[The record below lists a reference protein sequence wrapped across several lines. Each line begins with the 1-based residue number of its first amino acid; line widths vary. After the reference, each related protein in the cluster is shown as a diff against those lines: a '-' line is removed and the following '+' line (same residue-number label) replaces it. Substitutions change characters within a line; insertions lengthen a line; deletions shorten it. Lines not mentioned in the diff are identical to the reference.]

1 MHLDTLAAARR
12 HEHRFDDGNPL
23 AERNTRRALWLTVG
37 MMLVEIVGGWWFN
50 SMAVLADG
58 WHMSSHALALGLSV
72 FAYRCARRYAHDPRF
87 AFGTWKIEILAG
99 YTSAIALLGVAAL
112 MAVQSLQR
120 LWVPAPI
127 HYNEAIAIAAVGL
140 GVNLLC
146 AWWLHDS
153 PGHAHHH
160 HGHGHDHGQHHG
172 HDHDHH
178 DHNDH
183 AHGHDL
189 NLRSAYVHVLADA
202 ATSVLAIVALLGGKL
217 LGLTWLDPVMG
228 LVGAVLVTVWA
239 IGLLRDSGRILLDAQ
254 MDAPV
259 VAEVRDVIEQAHRVF
274 NEGREVDIQTLERT
288 FSIRAND
295 VFIGS
300 YGGRLR
306 DVFREH
312 APGCTLRFM
321 PEGDTDDDAMVQGR
335 IDLYISTAGKHTQE
349 TKVQNLFTTA
359 LLGAAR
365 KDHPLFDGDITAERF
380 AACDHIAVSRR
391 GIAHGPIDDELAQ
404 LGLQRRVAMV
414 IPTFHGA
421 IFAAAAS
428 DLVLPQMPSVMLDRI
443 AYMGLPLRMFPLPVP
458 VRTVALV
465 QAWHPR
471 MDNDPA
477 HRWLRRAIKSMCD
490 ADAV

>member
-1 MHLDTLAAARR
+1 MNAARNLQLPASGRHYLLFAVAAQQLHQHRGLVRPLLRVIGTHHVFLQVLVQQLHQQAVGGTAHGGDLHQHARAVPRFPLGLVQRLLQRRHLTRDAAYPGQQLLSILVYMSHGAIIYPMGVSTPAPAPMQLDALAAARR

-23 AERNTRRALWLTVG
+23 AERNTRRALWLTVA

-112 MAVQSLQR
+112 MAVQSLER

-160 HGHGHDHGQHHG
+160 HGHGHNHHHG

-178 DHNDH
+178 DHSH

-202 ATSVLAIVALLGGKL
+202 ATSVLAIVALLGGRL

-239 IGLLRDSGRILLDAQ
+239 VGLLRDSGRILLDAQ

-259 VAEVRDVIEQAHRVF
+259 VAEVREVIEQGPWPARLADLHVWQV
-274 NEGREVDIQTLERT
+274 GR
-288 FSIRAND
+288 
-295 VFIGS
+295 
-300 YGGRLR
+300 
-306 DVFREH
+306 
-312 APGCTLRFM
+312 
-321 PEGDTDDDAMVQGR
+321 
-335 IDLYISTAGKHTQE
+335 GKY
-349 TKVQNLFTTA
+349 
-359 LLGAAR
+359 
-365 KDHPLFDGDITAERF
+365 
-380 AACDHIAVSRR
+380 AVS
-391 GIAHGPIDDELAQ
+391 
-404 LGLQRRVAMV
+404 
-414 IPTFHGA
+414 
-421 IFAAAAS
+421 AS
-428 DLVLPQMPSVMLDRI
+428 VVTSDARL
-443 AYMGLPLRMFPLPVP
+443 
-458 VRTVALV
+458 
-465 QAWHPR
+465 
-471 MDNDPA
+471 
-477 HRWLRRAIKSMCD
+477 D
-490 ADAV
+490 ADTVRNALAIHEELVHVTVEIHRSA